1 MKTLSILAATA
12 TLFASTLSQ
21 AAMGPDY
28 YENARSICQVQAH
41 IKAEKRFPID
51 AKRAA
56 EAKVVPVQKGKA
68 LEVTARDEA
77 NGKQVECRCTLI
89 PGDADLYPA
98 VRLKEPPECTV
109 NNR

>member
-1 MKTLSILAATA
+1 MKLSSIFVAILTLL
-12 TLFASTLSQ
+12 ASTMSQ
-21 AAMGPDY
+21 ATMGTDY
-28 YENARSICQVQAH
+28 YENARDICQAHAH

-56 EAKVVPVQKGKA
+56 EAKVVPIQKGKA

-77 NGKQVECRCTLI
+77 NGKQVECRCTII

-98 VRLKEPPECTV
+98 VRLKGQPECTV
-109 NNR
+109 TNR